1 MTVPLNQ
8 NSDSGSGSISDHRP
22 PTPGPRL
29 RIVLVEPREAGNVGA
44 VARVMKNF
52 GFTDLWIVGDHPE
65 LHPLAGWWASG
76 AEDVVAAAH
85 FTPALQHA
93 LADAHVTIAT
103 TSSRGRSTPSDLQ
116 PVGIAQ
122 LFSSMDDSQTLALVF
137 GRENSGLTSEE
148 VRHCQRTAII
158 PTDPAFPTMNLAQ
171 SVGVFC
177 YELSTTSRAATPRD
191 LAPAVMIERLHERVQ
206 AFLAEVGYLLG
217 DNPDHIYDDLRLI
230 AARAD
235 LDAREVT
242 ILLGIIRQMEWKL
255 AQERGAAK

>member
-1 MTVPLNQ
+1 
-8 NSDSGSGSISDHRP
+8 
-22 PTPGPRL
+22 
-29 RIVLVEPREAGNVGA
+29 
-44 VARVMKNF
+44 VMKNF
-52 GFTDLWIVGDHPE
+52 GFGELWIVGAHPE

-85 FTPALQHA
+85 FATTLHHA

-103 TSSRGRSTPSDLQ
+103 TSSRGRVTPSDMQ
-116 PVGIAQ
+116 PVDVAR

-148 VRHCQRTAII
+148 VKHCQRTAVI
-158 PTDPAFPTMNLAQ
+158 PSDPSFPTMNLAQ

-177 YELSTTSRAATPRD
+177 YELSTTSRAAAPRV
-191 LAPAVMIERLHERVQ
+191 LATAAMIERLHERAQ
-206 AFLAEVGYLLG
+206 AFLVEAGYLHG
-217 DNPDHIYDDLRLI
+217 SNPDHIYDDLRLI

-242 ILLGIIRQMEWKL
+242 ILLGIVHQMEWAL
-255 AQERGAAK
+255 RNDER